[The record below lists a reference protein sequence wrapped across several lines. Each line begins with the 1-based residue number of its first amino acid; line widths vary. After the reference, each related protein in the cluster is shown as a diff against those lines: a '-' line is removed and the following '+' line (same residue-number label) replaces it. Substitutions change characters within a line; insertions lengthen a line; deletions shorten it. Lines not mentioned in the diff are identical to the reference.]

1 MSICTF
7 STGSPLIN
15 TPNKNEVSRASG
27 ISSYRYYFMH
37 DNQFPDLHNSL
48 VKPFVL
54 AMSNCNVRQQYRQNV
69 LFLYL
74 LQT

>member
-1 MSICTF
+1 MRSA
-7 STGSPLIN
+7 
-15 TPNKNEVSRASG
+15 VRRAYLPS
-27 ISSYRYYFMH
+27 RYYFMN